1 MLWLKKDS
9 LDTVGFRTYGEGSRV
24 LIQKVTRE
32 VLNVPC
38 VCVCGREVTGLGLSP
53 KKYQFFF

>member
-32 VLNVPC
+32 VLNVPGGR
-38 VCVCGREVTGLGLSP
+38 VCVRGRSLV
-53 KKYQFFF
+53 